1 MSGPLLASP
10 QMVWLQGGAAAWA
23 WVLAAGAGLAG
34 FLWGRRRGSGAT
46 PACRPP
52 AHQAAHPA
60 EEPFSLVTV
69 ISGLAHELRNPLS
82 NLKLNLQLLREDL
95 AAILVEQADNPSHR
109 RILNR
114 FETAAGEAG
123 RLERTLEQFLQFAS
137 NPRPELRRVE
147 VNGLIGELL
156 DFFMPQAATHRIRVH
171 ATLGVKP
178 LQTLLDPVLFKQ
190 ALLNLLINAQQAM
203 PAGGELILR
212 TAADPQDRRVRIDV
226 IDTGPGIPPD
236 QIDKIFLA
244 YYSTKK
250 GGTGL
255 GLSISS
261 RIVQAH
267 SGTLTVRSEVGKGS
281 DFCIELPLDKS
292 VPGEST

>member
-1 MSGPLLASP
+1 MSGRLAFLQTLWQGSAA
-10 QMVWLQGGAAAWA
+10 MWVWVVAAAT
-23 WVLAAGAGLAG
+23 GLVG
-34 FLWGRRRGSGAT
+34 FLWGRRCGSRTIAA
-46 PACRPP
+46 PRPP
-52 AHQAAHPA
+52 APQTEQLAQAAG
-60 EEPFSLVTV
+60 EPFSLVTV

-95 AAILVEQADNPSHR
+95 ASILAEQADNPPQR

-114 FETAAGEAG
+114 FETAVGEAG

-137 NPRPELRRVE
+137 NPTPQLRPVE

-156 DFFMPQAATHRIRVH
+156 DFFMPQAATHKIRVH
-171 ATLGVKP
+171 ARLGDKP
-178 LQTLLDPVLFKQ
+178 LHALLDPVLFKQ

-203 PAGGELILR
+203 PGGGELILR
-212 TAADPQDRRVRIDV
+212 ISAGPQDRRVRIEV

-255 GLSISS
+255 GLSISR

-267 SGTLTVRSEVGKGS
+267 GGTLTVRSEVGKGS
-281 DFCIELPLDKS
+281 DFCLELPY
-292 VPGEST
+292 EH

>member
-1 MSGPLLASP
+1 MTDRLAFLQTLQDEGPA
-10 QMVWLQGGAAAWA
+10 VWVWALAAA
-23 WVLAAGAGLAG
+23 AGLVG
-34 FLWGRRRGSGAT
+34 FFWGRRCGPRAN
-46 PACRPP
+46 ANRRRPVP
-52 AHQAAHPA
+52 PNEQEVQAP
-60 EEPFSLVTV
+60 EETFSLVTV

-95 AAILVEQADNPSHR
+95 AATLADQAHNPPQR

-114 FETAAGEAG
+114 FETAVSEAG

-137 NPRPELRRVE
+137 NPKPQLRRVE

-156 DFFMPQAATHRIRVH
+156 DFFMPQATTHKIRVH
-171 ATLGVKP
+171 AKLGDRP
-178 LQTLLDPVLFKQ
+178 LHALLDPVLLKQ

-203 PAGGELILR
+203 PDGGELILR
-212 TAADPQDRRVRIDV
+212 TSTDPQDRRVRIDV

-244 YYSTKK
+244 YYSTRK

-255 GLSISS
+255 GLSISR
-261 RIVQAH
+261 RIAQAH
-267 SGTLTVRSEVGKGS
+267 GGTLTVRSEVEKGS
-281 DFCIELPLDKS
+281 DFCLELPLTQG
-292 VPGEST
+292 VAG